1 MFELKKLNVHRIV
14 ETEQEKA
21 KLLKEGFAEV
31 AAKVVYVAKIAE
43 YYKKGK
49 A

>member
-1 MFELKKLNVHRIV
+1 MFELKKLNVHRLV

-31 AAKVVYVAKIAE
+31 IQKIE
-43 YYKKGK
+43 QEIEVKRGK

>member
-1 MFELKKLNVHRIV
+1 MFELKKLNVHRLV

-21 KLLKEGFAEV
+21 SLLKEGFAEV
-31 AAKVVYVAKIAE
+31 IQKIE
-43 YYKKGK
+43 QEVEEKRGK